1 MGRLDGKVALVTG
14 SARGIGKG
22 IATELAKQGADVIV
36 ADVLIDLAFQT
47 AGELQN
53 RHGVT
58 TLALEMDVTSD
69 DSISTNVEQ
78 AIAEMG
84 RIDILVNNAGVAPDN
99 LSENEVE
106 SDWNRCFEVNLKAI
120 WKVSSALKP

>member
-120 WKVSSALKP
+120 WKVSSA

>member
-14 SARGIGKG
+14 AARGIGKG
-22 IATELAKQGADVIV
+22 IATELAKEGADVVI
-36 ADVLIDLAFQT
+36 ADLLIDLAFQT

-58 TLALEMDVTSD
+58 TLALEMDVTSE
-69 DSISTNVEQ
+69 DSISTNVEN

-84 RIDILVNNAGVAPDN
+84 RIDILVNNAGVAAPTT
-99 LSENEVE
+99 SAKT
-106 SDWNRCFEVNLKAI
+106 R
-120 WKVSSALKP
+120 SSRTGIAATRSISRRSGRSAAH